1 MSPNCQNHCGRRM
14 TEEDK
19 AFTKNYNENTPE
31 APLMVCYAYFC
42 GEPEPELIINP
53 VIITN

>member
-1 MSPNCQNHCGRRM
+1 M